1 MIDDILSQAD
11 AQMAKALVAL
21 EHAFNRIRTG
31 RANPNLLDNVR
42 VNYYGTPTALS
53 QVANINV
60 EDGRTLA
67 ISPWENN
74 LVPEIEK
81 AIMKS
86 DLGLNPSTTGS
97 TIRIS
102 IPMLTEETR
111 RDFIKQARSEAEKA
125 RVAVRNGRRDG
136 NAQVKDLLKDKAIS
150 EDEARGAEDSV
161 QKLTDKFVA
170 KVDDM
175 LASKETDLLKV

>member
-1 MIDDILSQAD
+1 MIDDILAQGD

-21 EHAFNRIRTG
+21 ENAFNRIRTG
-31 RANPNLLDNVR
+31 RANPNLLDPVKI
-42 VNYYGTPTALS
+42 NYYGAPTPLS
-53 QVANINV
+53 QVANIMV

-67 ISPWENN
+67 ISPWESN

-81 AIMKS
+81 AILKS
-86 DLGLNPSTTGS
+86 DLGLNPNTSGG

-102 IPMLTEETR
+102 MPMLTEETR
-111 RDFIKQARSEAEKA
+111 KDFIKQARAEAEKA
-125 RVAVRNGRRDG
+125 RVSVRNGRRDA
-136 NAQVKDLLKDKAIS
+136 NSEVKELLKEKMIS
-150 EDEARGAEDSV
+150 EDEARSAEDLV

-175 LASKETDLLKV
+175 LANKEADLLKV